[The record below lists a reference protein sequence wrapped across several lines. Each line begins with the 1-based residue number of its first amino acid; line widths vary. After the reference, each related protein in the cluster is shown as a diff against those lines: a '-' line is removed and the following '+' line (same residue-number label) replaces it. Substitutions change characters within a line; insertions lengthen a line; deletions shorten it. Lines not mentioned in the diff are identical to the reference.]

1 MIDLRELLFMKTK
14 SAPSARSAFDFIVGL
29 NFYELLVIVV
39 MVAVMIVVVVV
50 MVVIVPVAITVPA
63 AAFHV
68 PPPMRVCPAV
78 FPRVM

>member
-1 MIDLRELLFMKTK
+1 VIDLRELLFMKTK

-39 MVAVMIVVVVV
+39 MVAVMIVVVVI
-50 MVVIVPVAITVPA
+50 MIVPVAITAPA
-63 AAFHV
+63 VAFHV